1 MESIL
6 RTVEN
11 VDWITIVILISILFI
26 TAAKGLF
33 YQRFLN
39 FIQLPFN
46 NKYVFMYNKKDT
58 LWNWFNILMTLFQLL
73 NFALFVY
80 FAKSILFTPEK
91 DGYVIFYFGVLSF
104 LFLFLVLKVALQLFN
119 GFVFNANKNVIELIF
134 KKLSYFN
141 HSSIIMFLA
150 NLMLC
155 YVLNDSKLVIY
166 LSIFLILLINLAGW
180 ITVLRNHQKFIMSN
194 FFYFILYL
202 CALEI
207 APLIIIG
214 SYLKD

>member
-11 VDWITIVILISILFI
+11 EDWITIVILISILFI

-33 YQRFLN
+33 YHRFLN

-80 FAKSILFTPEK
+80 FIKVILFAPEK
-91 DGYVIFYFGVLSF
+91 DSYVIFYFGVLSF
-104 LFLFLVLKVALQLFN
+104 LLLFLVLKVVLQLFN
-119 GFVFNANKNVIELIF
+119 GFVFNANKNVVELIF

-166 LSIFLILLINLAGW
+166 LSIFLILLINFAGW

-207 APLIIIG
+207 APLIIFG